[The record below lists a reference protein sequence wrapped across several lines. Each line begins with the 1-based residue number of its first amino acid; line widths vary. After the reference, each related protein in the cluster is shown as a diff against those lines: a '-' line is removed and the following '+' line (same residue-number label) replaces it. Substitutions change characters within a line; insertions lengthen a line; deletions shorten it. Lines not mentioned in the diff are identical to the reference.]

1 MQGSISNN
9 IHLFYVN
16 PMSYSKLFDRKT
28 EYDALT
34 EYYFVDYH
42 CIIDCRWVRCAYLT
56 LEEVREIIENLP
68 YLYDKE
74 NSKTEPMF
82 SNLRIT
88 PMRELER
95 LNQVYNE
102 ETNEWEDDII
112 TNACK
117 EYDWRYD
124 NYEFLGAKPS
134 LTKKAEE
141 TMEEWK
147 ERVET
152 RKLEESEVQW
162 KRFER
167 NYKLVEKWDE
177 YPNRNVAFLVGK
189 SMLAKGK

>member
-16 PMSYSKLFDRKT
+16 PMSKLFDGKT
-28 EYDALT
+28 EYNELT
-34 EYYFVDYH
+34 DYYFVDYI
-42 CIIDCRWVRCAYLT
+42 CLIDCRWVRSAYLT
-56 LEEVREIIENLP
+56 FEEVREIIGNLP

-74 NSKTEPMF
+74 NDKTEPMF
-82 SNLRIT
+82 SDLRIT
-88 PMRELER
+88 PMRKLEK
-95 LNQVYNE
+95 LNRVYNE

-117 EYDWRYD
+117 EFDWRYD
-124 NYEFLGAKPS
+124 DYEFLGAKPS
-134 LTKKAEE
+134 LTKKVEE

-152 RKLEESEVQW
+152 RKLENKAINK
-162 KRFER
+162 KRFDRDLKLEAKWKE
-167 NYKLVEKWDE
+167 YKS
-177 YPNRNVAFLVGK
+177 RGVAFLVGK